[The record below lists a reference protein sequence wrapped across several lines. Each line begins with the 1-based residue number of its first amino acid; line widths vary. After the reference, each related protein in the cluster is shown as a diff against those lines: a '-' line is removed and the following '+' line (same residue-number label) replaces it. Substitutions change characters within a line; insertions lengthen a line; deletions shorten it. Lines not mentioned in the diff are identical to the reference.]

1 MSSESELTDPSS
13 DYDVESTQESTSKKR
28 KAKSS
33 STYVIKDALKQPS
46 TASYATDW
54 LAKQMKTGDIKVD
67 PEYQRNVVWSDAK
80 QSKLID
86 SILRN
91 FYVPPILFCISED
104 STGNQTRICIDGKQ
118 RLTSIRRFLDGL
130 IPHKD
135 GYVQKSLGSLRGDD
149 PFFRRK
155 MSFYFKQADGTK
167 AVRLL
172 PEPLRKQFR
181 NKTLVCIEYRE
192 LSPVHEREMFQ
203 RVQLGMALT
212 TGEQLQSFDG
222 PMAQFVHRI
231 HAELFEKAHIETE
244 MNLAIERGRG
254 FQNLVQTIACIA
266 RLPEYVHAT
275 YPQQT
280 KLLQCQGMSPEAIR
294 VIQSKSERA
303 LRLLKNIAS
312 DAQLCASAFSLPA
325 RATRNSPV
333 EFCFSVLL
341 IAMRMDEPGVGQAQ
355 LAQAIGMMR
364 AAMRAIHVDMRS
376 NSNVAMSFW
385 NYLNGKHQ
393 EPSQVGSST
402 QVVAT
407 PAVKKPRVKPPLTPE
422 TPIRAHHAQGSQSS
436 TTTKPHLQSPPRS
449 ETSAQFHGIFGSN
462 TSEQSSD
469 MFHSSLSKV
478 KSSEPM

>member
-46 TASYATDW
+46 TAS
-54 LAKQMKTGDIKVD
+54 MKTGDIKVD

-104 STGNQTRICIDGKQ
+104 SSGNQTRICIDGKQ

-135 GYVQKSLGSLRGDD
+135 G
-149 PFFRRK
+149 K

-231 HAELFEKAHIETE
+231 HAEIFEKAHIETE

-312 DAQLCASAFSLPA
+312 DAQLCTSAFSLPA

-341 IAMRMDEPGVGQAQ
+341 IAMRMDESGVGPAQ
-355 LAQAIGMMR
+355 LAQAIGRMR

-393 EPSQVGSST
+393 EPSQSGSST

-422 TPIRAHHAQGSQSS
+422 TPIRAHHAQASQSS

>member
-33 STYVIKDALKQPS
+33 SAYVIKDALKQPS

-104 STGNQTRICIDGKQ
+104 SSGNQTRICIDGKQ

-135 GYVQKSLGSLRGDD
+135 G
-149 PFFRRK
+149 K

-203 RVQLGMALT
+203 V
-212 TGEQLQSFDG
+212 
-222 PMAQFVHRI
+222 
-231 HAELFEKAHIETE
+231 
-244 MNLAIERGRG
+244 
-254 FQNLVQTIACIA
+254 
-266 RLPEYVHAT
+266 RLE
-275 YPQQT
+275 
-280 KLLQCQGMSPEAIR
+280 G
-294 VIQSKSERA
+294 
-303 LRLLKNIAS
+303 
-312 DAQLCASAFSLPA
+312 
-325 RATRNSPV
+325 
-333 EFCFSVLL
+333 
-341 IAMRMDEPGVGQAQ
+341 
-355 LAQAIGMMR
+355 
-364 AAMRAIHVDMRS
+364 
-376 NSNVAMSFW
+376 
-385 NYLNGKHQ
+385 
-393 EPSQVGSST
+393 
-402 QVVAT
+402 
-407 PAVKKPRVKPPLTPE
+407 
-422 TPIRAHHAQGSQSS
+422 
-436 TTTKPHLQSPPRS
+436 
-449 ETSAQFHGIFGSN
+449 
-462 TSEQSSD
+462 
-469 MFHSSLSKV
+469 
-478 KSSEPM
+478 